1 MAISAYTVSDATTLR
16 SSFGLASNAAK
27 PWAANTK
34 SAASGGLESEVM
46 TLSFLIL
53 IPFMLVG
60 PESPG
65 DLEEKEV
72 LGLGLLEHT

>member
-1 MAISAYTVSDATTLR
+1 
-16 SSFGLASNAAK
+16 
-27 PWAANTK
+27 
-34 SAASGGLESEVM
+34 M